1 MIGIQP
7 PAIMRDAEINLKGS
21 KSISNRHLILNHLF
35 NILPVLKNLS
45 DSEDTEVLQTA
56 LLNIKNKVPGTIDV
70 RHAGTDMRFLT
81 ALLSVTPGEWQ
92 ITGSQRMKER
102 PINEL
107 VNALR
112 QLGAD
117 ITFTEKNGFPPLKIN
132 GQKLKGG
139 KLTIDP
145 GISSQF
151 IYDL

>member
-81 ALLSVTPGEWQ
+81 ALLSITPGEWQ
-92 ITGSQRMKER
+92 LTGSQRMKER
-102 PINEL
+102 PVAEL

-112 QLGAD
+112 QLGAE
-117 ITFTEKNGFPPLKIN
+117 IVYMEKDGYPPLKISGKNLN
-132 GQKLKGG
+132 GGPLK
-139 KLTIDP
+139 INA

-151 IYDL
+151 IS